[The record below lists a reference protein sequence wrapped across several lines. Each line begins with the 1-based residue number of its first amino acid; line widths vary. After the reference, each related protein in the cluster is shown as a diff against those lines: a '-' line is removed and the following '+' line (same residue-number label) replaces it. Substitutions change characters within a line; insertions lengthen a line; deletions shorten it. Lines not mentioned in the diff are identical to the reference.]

1 MNGVVKLYLSSSK
14 KRKQA
19 RLILYG
25 PPVISPN
32 RTQRN
37 IIVYEEIQS
46 KTKAVDELCLSINDR
61 ISAHT
66 ITKLYNRNTGDVK
79 RRISPFTSVFA

>member
-1 MNGVVKLYLSSSK
+1 MCLISSK
-14 KRKQA
+14 KRKQV

-66 ITKLYNRNTGDVK
+66 ITELYDRNTGDEK
-79 RRISPFTSVFA
+79 RRISPITSVFA